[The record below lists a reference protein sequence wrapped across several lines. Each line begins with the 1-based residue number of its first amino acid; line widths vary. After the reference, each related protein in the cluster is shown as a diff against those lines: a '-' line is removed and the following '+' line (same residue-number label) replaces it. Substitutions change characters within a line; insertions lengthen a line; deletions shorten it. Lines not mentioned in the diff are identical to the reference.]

1 VRCELAGNALAGH
14 EQFAKCEPAASLNEV
29 NPIAPAL
36 GVQHEIENVVAS
48 RRVLEKRNPS
58 P

>member
-1 VRCELAGNALAGH
+1 
-14 EQFAKCEPAASLNEV
+14 V

-48 RRVLEKRNPS
+48 RRVLEKRDRS
-58 P
+58 A